1 MAVPVEK
8 RKEIARQ
15 GVEAKKAKAKLV
27 KITHAGVLNL
37 GGLEIPCYIT
47 ENDERI
53 LSGRGMQ
60 EALGLVDKEVPPSGE
75 KPGSRLD
82 RFLGSDWIKS
92 LICMDKISDH
102 RNPIQ
107 CIYKGKPIN
116 GFKAIILADICE
128 AMLEAK
134 DKGLITTPRREIMLK
149 QCEILMRG
157 FFRIGIVALVDE
169 ATGYQRDRTK
179 DALAKILETFVAK
192 DLQAYLKTFPV
203 EFYENLF
210 RLRDL
215 PYPPEP
221 LNFRPQYFGCLTN
234 DIVYRRLAPGLL
246 REIKLKRNDD
256 AKKGKLFQRLTPSI
270 GYRKLC
276 DHIAGITALM
286 RISTGYDD
294 FMQKI
299 NLLYPIFEMAEID
312 NDSLN

>member
-1 MAVPVEK
+1 MNEQSKASIARMALPVEK
-8 RKEIARQ
+8 RKEIARM
-15 GVEAKKAKAKLV
+15 GNEAKKAKATLV
-27 KITHAGVLNL
+27 KITHAGILNL

-53 LSGRGMQ
+53 LSGFGMQ
-60 EALGLVDKEVPPSGE
+60 KALGLVAEDADQG
-75 KPGSRLD
+75 GSRLG
-82 RFLGSDWIKS
+82 RFLGSDWVNS
-92 LICMDKISDH
+92 LVCMDKVPGH
-102 RNPIQ
+102 WEPMQ
-107 CIYKGKPIN
+107 CAYKGQQIN
-116 GFKAIILADICE
+116 GFKAIVLADICE

-134 DKGLITTPRREIMLK
+134 DKGLITTPRREIILK

-157 FFRIGIVALVDE
+157 FFRVGIVALVDE

-179 DALAKILETFVAK
+179 DALAKLLEAFVAK

-210 RLRDL
+210 RLRGL

-234 DIVYRRLAPGLL
+234 DIVYSRLAPGLL
-246 REIKLKRNDD
+246 KEIKLKKDDD
-256 AKKGKLFQRLTPSI
+256 AKKGKLFQRLTPSM

-299 NLLYPIFEMAEID
+299 NLLYPVFEAKK
-312 NDSLN
+312 